1 MSQPNYTVLLAC
13 LALLNAIPLSAHGQ
27 TAPPPAN
34 VQAPPAAAQPPQ
46 YPAPA
51 AAQPQ
56 TAAPPAAPTPVPA
69 QPPQQIFVPPGYMLV
84 PMGGPSVA
92 DQESRRAQAIQREQE
107 MMNAYREGD
116 PVPAGYRVIQEPRRG
131 LVIAGS
137 IVLGISYGLS
147 VVGAVGADFDDKSG
161 TLMVPVLGPWLMLAL
176 GGAKDRS
183 CERIDGMVTISSSNY
198 CGDRSGLRAML
209 TLDGLTQAAGAIM
222 LTTGFALPRT
232 RLVRNNFEVSLTPMP
247 LARDGYGIG
256 AIGRF

>member
-1 MSQPNYTVLLAC
+1 MSQLNCAVSLAC
-13 LALLNAIPLSAHGQ
+13 LALLNAIPVSANGQ
-27 TAPPPAN
+27 TA
-34 VQAPPAAAQPPQ
+34 APPATLEAPPTATQPP
-46 YPAPA
+46 
-51 AAQPQ
+51 
-56 TAAPPAAPTPVPA
+56 TAAPPAAPTPVPVA
-69 QPPQQIFVPPGYMLV
+69 PQQQLVVPPGYMLV
-84 PMGGPSVA
+84 PLAAPPV

-147 VVGAVGADFDDKSG
+147 VVGAVGADFEDKSG

-183 CERIDGMVTISSSNY
+183 CDSIDGMVTFSSSSY

-232 RLVRNNFEVSLTPMP
+232 RLVRNNFEVSLTPMS
-247 LARDGYGIG
+247 LARDGYGLG
-256 AIGRF
+256 AIGKF